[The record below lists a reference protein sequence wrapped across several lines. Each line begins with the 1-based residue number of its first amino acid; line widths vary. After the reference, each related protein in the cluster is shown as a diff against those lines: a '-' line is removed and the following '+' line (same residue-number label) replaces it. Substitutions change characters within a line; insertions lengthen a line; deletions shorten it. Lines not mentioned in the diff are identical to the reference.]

1 VDCARLK
8 NRLHGDNYIK
18 QSIQFLSVRH
28 DSTWDAGHM
37 TPQREGHIFSL
48 FEVPFLAKRHRQES
62 ELSHPILLSASL
74 GLH

>member
-1 VDCARLK
+1 
-8 NRLHGDNYIK
+8 
-18 QSIQFLSVRH
+18 
-28 DSTWDAGHM
+28 M